1 MLQQNLPRE
10 ICATNDKSILIFT
23 DACYERNDDT
33 WPCGIGGVLCGDF
46 GYQFF
51 SVPVDLRGRV
61 ALGEKRKKQIIFE
74 AETLAAVTA
83 FALWRPV
90 VAGKKCVLFVNNEGT
105 KLSLLK
111 GTSDNETV
119 DLLAGFFTEFEAGVH
134 TYSLLARVPSKCNIA
149 DPPSRNDLS
158 MPFFDGAED
167 VSKDAC
173 AISNELISKIL

>member
-1 MLQQNLPRE
+1 MKFVPQTIRVSSSLQMLAMNAMTIPGL
-10 ICATNDKSILIFT
+10 
-23 DACYERNDDT
+23 
-33 WPCGIGGVLCGDF
+33 
-46 GYQFF
+46 
-51 SVPVDLRGRV
+51 V
-61 ALGEKRKKQIIFE
+61 ALGESCAATLAINSSRFLWTCVAVLLWERNGKKQIIFE

-90 VAGKKCVLFVNNEGT
+90 VAGKKCVLFVDNEGT
-105 KLSLLK
+105 KFSLLK

>member
-1 MLQQNLPRE
+1 MRRLWL
-10 ICATNDKSILIFT
+10 SILLG
-23 DACYERNDDT
+23 ACGLA
-33 WPCGIGGVLCGDF
+33 WPCCFGGETE
-46 GYQFF
+46 
-51 SVPVDLRGRV
+51 R
-61 ALGEKRKKQIIFE
+61 QIIFE

-90 VAGKKCVLFVNNEGT
+90 VAGKNGVLFVDNEGT
-105 KLSLLK
+105 KFSLLK
-111 GTSDNETV
+111 GTPDNETV

-167 VSKDAC
+167 VTKDAC
-173 AISNELISKIL
+173 AISNELISKILQIGERGFETNHVITKRKLADVVEPV

>member
-1 MLQQNLPRE
+1 MRRLWL
-10 ICATNDKSILIFT
+10 SILLG
-23 DACYERNDDT
+23 ACGLA
-33 WPCGIGGVLCGDF
+33 WPCCF
-46 GYQFF
+46 G
-51 SVPVDLRGRV
+51 RETER
-61 ALGEKRKKQIIFE
+61 QIIFE

-90 VAGKKCVLFVNNEGT
+90 VAGKNGVLFVDNEGT
-105 KLSLLK
+105 KFSLLK
-111 GTSDNETV
+111 GTPDNETV

-167 VSKDAC
+167 VTKDAC
-173 AISNELISKIL
+173 AISNELISKILQIGERGFETSHVTKRKLADVVERV